1 MSNPNSV
8 APWILNSVL
17 NAGGLLAAA
26 HSWNTFYL
34 KKYRRLL
41 WLIPSVVLAAWLE
54 TVFGTSSMA
63 RAASTLQLPVL
74 SKDAATNLLA
84 YVSLGLLF
92 LLIRRAVI
100 KRKGHRYAQKIGAN
114 SGAIVDTSLRQSVE
128 SFLAAADQVDLDSI
142 AATYS
147 EDFLCVRVADEGGFT
162 QLTREQML
170 SFLKRSTSGAV
181 GGHSVPSKD
190 SQVHHAEILGDT
202 ALVLVTRVKDLGKGW
217 EPMFYTL
224 VWKKRSDTWTL
235 CREFVHQRTIP
246 NWR

>member
-1 MSNPNSV
+1 M
-8 APWILNSVL
+8 
-17 NAGGLLAAA
+17 
-26 HSWNTFYL
+26 
-34 KKYRRLL
+34 
-41 WLIPSVVLAAWLE
+41 
-54 TVFGTSSMA
+54 
-63 RAASTLQLPVL
+63 
-74 SKDAATNLLA
+74 
-84 YVSLGLLF
+84 SLGLLF

-100 KRKGHRYAQKIGAN
+100 ERKGQRRYTRKIGTN

-170 SFLKRSTSGAV
+170 SFLKRSTSGAA

-190 SQVHHAEILGDT
+190 SQVHHAEIFGDM
-202 ALVLVTRVKDLGKGW
+202 ALVLVTRVKNLGKGW

-224 VWKKRSDTWTL
+224 LWKQHGNTWTL
-235 CREFVHQRTIP
+235 CREFVHQRTVP